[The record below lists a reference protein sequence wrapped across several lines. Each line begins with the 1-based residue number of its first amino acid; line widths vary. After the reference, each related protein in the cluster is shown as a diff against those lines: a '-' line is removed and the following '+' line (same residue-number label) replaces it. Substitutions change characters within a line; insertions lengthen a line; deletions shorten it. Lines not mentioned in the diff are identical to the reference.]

1 MQRQNIPQKN
11 NSFLFVDAIK
21 EESFDLSE
29 MLTQEESFEENS
41 IKDESDFFVDISYN
55 EPNRKK
61 KKKSKKKI
69 IKRVKKR
76 LKKHFN
82 RFYKRKKLR
91 KNGGNPNENES
102 G

>member
-1 MQRQNIPQKN
+1 MQRQNIHLKN

-41 IKDESDFFVDISYN
+41 IKDESDFFVYISYN

-61 KKKSKKKI
+61 KKKSKKQI

-82 RFYKRKKLR
+82 RFYKRKKFR
-91 KNGGNPNENES
+91 KNGGNPNESES